1 MAKRKQAKGGRRGQN
16 PAASGNPAKR
26 DQAPLGPSC
35 SVCKEPLAAGEK
47 FCRSCGAR
55 VVEKKAESRPTA
67 AVSATEAQ
75 SQDADDR
82 STSDENGPGGD
93 SPAASSE
100 SKKTESANGPTVVPP
115 DSSLPWRKFAFAGAI
130 AAVILIVG
138 AVVVLNSTGS
148 SSTSANE
155 KDPYSELDNPT
166 TQANGAGD
174 KPAVDNGKLPDVTRR
189 EMQASIKKV
198 IRRHHQLIADGDY
211 AGAFALYSNRKQSRP
226 LYDTPSCRS
235 YTCWQPAMYPL
246 NSGMAKPVRPTVS
259 VARTFKRS
267 GVAEIRVSIPMP
279 NCPTGA
285 WEGITWA
292 KYERGRWTYDAGW
305 KTDEGQRAEYASTDG
320 GNRQDPRLLGVG
332 CDT

>member
-26 DQAPLGPSC
+26 DQAALGPSC

-55 VVEKKAESRPTA
+55 VVEKKAAVHPAVADSATAAKSHDAEERTTSDDDAADLDVPRTDSEDEKIETAKGPTA
-67 AVSATEAQ
+67 AS
-75 SQDADDR
+75 
-82 STSDENGPGGD
+82 
-93 SPAASSE
+93 
-100 SKKTESANGPTVVPP
+100 P
-115 DSSLPWRKFAFAGAI
+115 DSSLQWRKFAFAGAI

-166 TQANGAGD
+166 TQADGTAD